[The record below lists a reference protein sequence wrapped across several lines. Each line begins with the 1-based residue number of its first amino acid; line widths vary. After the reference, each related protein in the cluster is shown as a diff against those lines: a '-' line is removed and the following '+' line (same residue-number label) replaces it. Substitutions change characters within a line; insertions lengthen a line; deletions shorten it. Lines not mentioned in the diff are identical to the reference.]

1 MALRVR
7 HVGQYGPHAA
17 AKQAGF
23 QKDDIVVEFDGRT
36 DLLRETDVLA
46 HGVTAR
52 RPGERVSATVL
63 RGGKRLALKLPMQD

>member
-23 QKDDIVVEFDGRT
+23 RQGDILVAFDGRSDLRREA
-36 DLLRETDVLA
+36 DLLTHALTA
-46 HGVTAR
+46 H
-52 RPGERVSATVL
+52 RPGEQVEVVVL
-63 RGGKRLALKLPMQD
+63 REGKRLTLKLPMQE